1 MFQDI
6 LILRQH
12 PLFHSHCI
20 IYLLIPTSN
29 HNDFVLVSAHGM
41 LYIFWFLHQTTT
53 GESDT
58 SCLLRCISF
67 DSYIKPQH
75 KVRFVPITDGC
86 ISFDSYIKP
95 QPWTLPCTAD
105 QRCISFDSYIK
116 PQPLLR
122 SWVSVNVVYL
132 LIPTSNH
139 NGGTPVQI
147 EQLLYI
153 FWFLHQTTTEKLPII
168 FFPCCI
174 SFDSYIKPQPPRY
187 ARCCRIVVYLLIPT
201 SNHNEAIIVTISQ
214 RVVYL
219 LIPTSNH
226 NLLLAISSYLR
237 VVYLLI
243 PTSNHNYGY
252 IIAILQHVVYLLIPT
267 SNHNLKK
274 QTTDTDTVVYL
285 LIPTSNH
292 NSIRQQRS
300 VHWVVYLL
308 IPT

>member
-67 DSYIKPQH
+67 DSYIKPQLVGEYGTNGLVVFLLIPTSNH
-75 KVRFVPITDGC
+75 NDYTANTLTIT
-86 ISFDSYIKP
+86 
-95 QPWTLPCTAD
+95 
-105 QRCISFDSYIK
+105 
-116 PQPLLR
+116 
-122 SWVSVNVVYL
+122 VVYL

-139 NGGTPVQI
+139 NV
-147 EQLLYI
+147 LA
-153 FWFLHQTTTEKLPII
+153 
-168 FFPCCI
+168 
-174 SFDSYIKPQPPRY
+174 FDSH
-187 ARCCRIVVYLLIPT
+187 AESVVYLLIPT
-201 SNHNEAIIVTISQ
+201 SNHNFRSIVLTYDSVVYLLIPTSNHNCLKVLCRKCLVVYLLIPTSNHNLITASLMRI

-226 NLLLAISSYLR
+226 NAEYNR
-237 VVYLLI
+237 VI
-243 PTSNHNYGY
+243 N
-252 IIAILQHVVYLLIPT
+252 
-267 SNHNLKK
+267 
-274 QTTDTDTVVYL
+274 
-285 LIPTSNH
+285 
-292 NSIRQQRS
+292 
-300 VHWVVYLL
+300 
-308 IPT
+308 